1 MFENF
6 LFILVYLLVSL
17 ISANFYCCILTPY
30 RRILSP
36 FIACLIFYLIMC
48 LPMTYLMFHM
58 HYLATALMKM
68 LLFLPCLLFFQG
80 RTSMRLMAGLIV
92 ITLGYMAE
100 LAAAAPVKLINL
112 FIPDINLMPLVLL
125 SQKQYL
131 LYLILSGTDLI
142 VNYICFRAL
151 GNVLKD
157 HYRFMTSDIIVLL
170 ALPSLCSLLLG
181 DVISILGFNTASFS
195 EFWAGSLFYWIG
207 CIICFFFILIG
218 MNRLKKQEYKQLLQE
233 KQKILV
239 RKQLTYSCK
248 IEEVYHSI
256 RKWNHD
262 YSGHLISLSYLLQQ
276 NKFKDAETYIQEIT
290 SNINKGI

>member
-1 MFENF
+1 
-6 LFILVYLLVSL
+6 
-17 ISANFYCCILTPY
+17 
-30 RRILSP
+30 
-36 FIACLIFYLIMC
+36 
-48 LPMTYLMFHM
+48 MTYLMFHM

-157 HYRFMTSDIIVLL
+157 HYRFDIRYYRIIGSAFFMLSSIRRCYINLGILYSFFFRILGRLTFLL
-170 ALPSLCSLLLG
+170 DRMHYLLL
-181 DVISILGFNTASFS
+181 LHFNWHES
-195 EFWAGSLFYWIG
+195 
-207 CIICFFFILIG
+207 
-218 MNRLKKQEYKQLLQE
+218 LKK
-233 KQKILV
+233 
-239 RKQLTYSCK
+239 
-248 IEEVYHSI
+248 
-256 RKWNHD
+256 
-262 YSGHLISLSYLLQQ
+262 
-276 NKFKDAETYIQEIT
+276 A
-290 SNINKGI
+290 GI